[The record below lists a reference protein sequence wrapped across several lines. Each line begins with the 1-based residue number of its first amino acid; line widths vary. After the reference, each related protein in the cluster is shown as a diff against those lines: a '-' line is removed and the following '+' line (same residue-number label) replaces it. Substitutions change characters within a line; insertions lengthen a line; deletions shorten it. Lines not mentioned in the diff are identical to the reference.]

1 MPEIAGSISYGKAA
15 TAIAMMCLLQEG
27 RITRQEYISLTHG
40 MEMSDLLMLEA
51 FISGIKEVVM
61 AKLRSRSN

>member
-1 MPEIAGSISYGKAA
+1 MPELTGSVTCGKAA

-27 RITRQEYISLTHG
+27 RITRQEYVSLTHG
-40 MEMSDLLMLEA
+40 MDMADLLMLEVVVA
-51 FISGIKEVVM
+51 GIKETVM